1 MKRKL
6 FPFVFLFPL
15 FLVLFCAKEEPLV
28 LVSDLDS
35 TIVIDLPYATQNNF
49 VGKVLYDTT
58 LCYLRR
64 SVAERLIRVQKRLQ
78 RQGLGLKIWDGYRPR
93 SVQWKMWQLVPDPR
107 YVADP
112 EKGSRHNRGA
122 AVDVTLVDSAGYE
135 LPMPT
140 YFDDFTEK
148 AHRDYKN
155 LPENLIR
162 NRAILSA
169 AMQAEGFIPLSS
181 EWWHFDAPNWQRYS
195 LLDIPL
201 KEVK

>member
-6 FPFVFLFPL
+6 FPFVLLLF
-15 FLVLFCAKEEPLV
+15 FLVSFCAKEEPLV

-35 TIVIDLPYATQNNF
+35 TIVIDLPYASQNNF
-49 VGKVLYDTT
+49 VGKVLYDTS
-58 LCYLRR
+58 LCYLRK

-78 RQGLGLKIWDGYRPR
+78 KQGLGLKIWDGYRPR
-93 SVQWKMWQLVPDPR
+93 PVQWTMWQLVPDPR

-112 EKGSRHNRGA
+112 KKGSRHNRGA

-140 YFDDFTEK
+140 YFDDFSEK
-148 AHRDYKN
+148 AHRDYQN
-155 LPENLIR
+155 LPENMIQ
-162 NRAILSA
+162 NRGTLSA

-181 EWWHFDAPNWQRYS
+181 EWWHFDAPNWQTYS
-195 LLDIPL
+195 LLDILL